1 MSPSSKPDSGLV
13 FSGAVM
19 AQAPPPSRPSKPR
32 AGGTPGAKPG
42 NPTPQHVQMELKQRI
57 LFALGRLADRDTQQI
72 AVEELDKLVETIS
85 PDCVSVFLSCLYD
98 SEMQQKS
105 VVKKECVRLFSLLV
119 SVHTD
124 LLVPHLTKIIA
135 SIMRRL
141 RDPDSSVRD
150 ACVDSIASLSAR
162 MLCPSSSSSGL
173 EKENG
178 SQNASALT
186 LATFSKPLFDALCE
200 QNKSVQTGAALCL
213 ARVIENAKSL
223 PPSALARLCPRI
235 CKFMS
240 NPNFLARPALLGVI
254 GSLSQ
259 VGALNQQQLALV
271 MPCVHEALEST
282 DWATR
287 KAAAETLSR
296 VGANLGPTLL
306 SFRSTTL
313 QVLESSR
320 FDKVKPVRDS
330 INDATQV
337 WKNVPGT
344 ESETCG
350 SANKSDRGDLVAAM
364 QRLELR
370 SLNPSSKE
378 TSCTAAQSAVN
389 ENKQT
394 SSPNRLLKSS
404 EKPLEAVKKRV
415 PLLTDKKLNPEFFQ
429 KLAAKDADDWQ
440 IEVAVPRSCPP
451 SNTQEPEL
459 TIKEG
464 HDEVNSPLIRSTS
477 KTEQLALGK
486 NRPLQGSL
494 ALSNRR
500 GLELDN
506 PESSSLVVDDSPPS
520 RTRGLR
526 RISIRQN
533 KNMLIGGLYSQ
544 DLEEDGR
551 GINPSSTVANQAMNE
566 RSNWQFIHKQ
576 LTQLEQQQS
585 SLLQMVQDIMVSSQ
599 ENMSVLKARIW
610 DLENIVEGL
619 ACDVGFPGAKSGF
632 KVAAAG
638 HENSGLRLPGR
649 YTPGSEYVNPRFNKK
664 TDSFR
669 LLADRVYGSDNTH
682 KARHNAHK
690 LAETSFDDWDEFSF
704 RVGPAGAHVLDG
716 QVPGRRLKDLSNVD
730 REDPGISQIGLRRLW
745 DRVPG
750 AARLGEGPSARSVWQ
765 ASKDEA
771 TLAAIRVAGEDSE
784 LSEIETHST
793 AASRLA
799 PPDPGSDILRH
810 KAASGNEQGKGQFW
824 SLWGSAMEFVQAGD
838 MESAYTQVLCAEDE
852 RMLVRLMSRT
862 GPVLDQFTSTT
873 AAEVLR
879 AVGLLLQQQSYFD
892 FCLCWIQQVADM
904 VASNGPECLD
914 LSLDSK
920 KELLVALQET
930 NSMGLPD
937 GWLGSS
943 IDELIQQ
950 LANAWSID
958 MEGVETDL

>member
-1 MSPSSKPDSGLV
+1 MLKAMAPSSKPDSGLV

-19 AQAPPPSRPSKPR
+19 TQAPPPSRLTKPR
-32 AGGTPGAKPG
+32 TGGPPGTKSG
-42 NPTPQHVQMELKQRI
+42 NGTPQHVQMELKQRI
-57 LFALGRLADRDTQQI
+57 LMALGKLTDRDTQQI
-72 AVEELDKLVETIS
+72 GVEELDKLVETIL
-85 PDCVSVFLSCLYD
+85 PDCVPVFLSCLYD

-105 VVKKECVRLFSLLV
+105 VVKKECVRLFSSLA
-119 SVHTD
+119 SVHAD

-162 MLCPSSSSSGL
+162 MLCPPSSSSSGL

-186 LATFSKPLFDALCE
+186 LATFSKPLFDALSE

-213 ARVIENAKSL
+213 ARVIESAKS
-223 PPSALARLCPRI
+223 PPLSALARLCPRI

-240 NPNFLARPALLGVI
+240 NLNFLARPALLGVI

-259 VGALNQQQLALV
+259 VGALNQQQLPLV
-271 MPCVHEALEST
+271 MPCVHEAMESV

-296 VGANLGPTLL
+296 IGTNLGPAL
-306 SFRSTTL
+306 SSFKSSTL

-330 INDATQV
+330 INDAIQL
-337 WKNVPGT
+337 WKNLPGT
-344 ESETCG
+344 ESDTCG
-350 SANKSDRGDLVAAM
+350 SAKKSDGAELAAAM

-370 SLNPSSKE
+370 TLNPFSKE
-378 TSCTAAQSAVN
+378 TSSTAAQSPVN
-389 ENKQT
+389 ENKQE

-429 KLAAKDADDWQ
+429 KLAAKDTDDWQ

-451 SNTQEPEL
+451 LKAQESEL
-459 TIKEG
+459 
-464 HDEVNSPLIRSTS
+464 DEHVDVNSPLIRSSS

-486 NRPLQGSL
+486 DRP
-494 ALSNRR
+494 LSNRK
-500 GLELDN
+500 GFQLTSPDGN
-506 PESSSLVVDDSPPS
+506 SQAIDESPSS
-520 RTRGLR
+520 RTYGLR
-526 RISIRQN
+526 RILTRQKVLETN
-533 KNMLIGGLYSQ
+533 TLKGGLYSQ
-544 DLEEDGR
+544 GLEENGH
-551 GINPSSTVANQAMNE
+551 GIYLSSNGTHEVNQEINE

-610 DLENIVEGL
+610 DLENVVESL
-619 ACDVGFPGAKSGF
+619 AGDAGFIGAKGF
-632 KVAAAG
+632 KMAATG
-638 HENSGLRLPGR
+638 HEDNGVRVPGR
-649 YTPGSEYVNPRFNKK
+649 HTPGHEYVNPRFKK
-664 TDSFR
+664 SMDSVR
-669 LLADRVYGSDNTH
+669 LLADRVYGSDNTS
-682 KARHNAHK
+682 KAMRHNAYK
-690 LAETSFDDWDEFSF
+690 FSDTSFGDWDEFAF
-704 RVGPAGAHVLDG
+704 KVGPAGAHDSG
-716 QVPGRRLKDLSNVD
+716 NN
-730 REDPGISQIGLRRLW
+730 QIGLRRLW

-750 AARLGEGPSARSVWQ
+750 AVRLGEGPSARSVWQ

-784 LSEIETHST
+784 LSEIDA
-793 AASRLA
+793 AASRLVR
-799 PPDPGSDILRH
+799 PDSGSDSSRH
-810 KAASGNEQGKGQFW
+810 KAAGGEEQGKGQYW

-838 MESAYTQVLCAEDE
+838 MESAYTEVLCAEDE

-862 GPVLDQFTSTT
+862 GPVLDQFSITT
-873 AAEVLR
+873 ATEVLR

-904 VASNGPECLD
+904 VTSNGPECLD
-914 LSLDSK
+914 ISLDAK
-920 KELLVALQET
+920 KELLLALQET
-930 NSMGLPD
+930 TSMGLPD
-937 GWLGSS
+937 GWLGGSV
-943 IDELIQQ
+943 DELIQQ

-958 MEGVETDL
+958 IEPVETDL